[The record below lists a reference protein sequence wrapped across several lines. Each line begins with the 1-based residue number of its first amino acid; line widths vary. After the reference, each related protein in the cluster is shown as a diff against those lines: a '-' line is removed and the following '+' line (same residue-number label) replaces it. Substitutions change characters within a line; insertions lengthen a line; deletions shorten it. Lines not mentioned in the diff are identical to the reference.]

1 MNSRAD
7 GDTPPT
13 APHRMLAP
21 LRSGLIGAGLSLAS
35 LPVHFVIVHA
45 LSVEIAALV
54 LALVA
59 GIYVGFA
66 VQDGR
71 VSNLI
76 VEGIVA
82 IAFIGAALAG
92 LVAFAW
98 AIPLAYALHG
108 VWDMAH
114 HRLVDTAL
122 PRWYVPFCAVFDWVF
137 AAGLAAAWTIR

>member
-1 MNSRAD
+1 
-7 GDTPPT
+7 
-13 APHRMLAP
+13 MLAP

-114 HRLVDTAL
+114 E
-122 PRWYVPFCAVFDWVF
+122 
-137 AAGLAAAWTIR
+137 AAGGVPPRRAPLVSRSAIPYLNEPWYC